1 MNRTIQCFS
10 VHRKMFG
17 KQSNTWEIPMGGL
30 IKPINGGNVQ
40 LQIAYHSF
48 KNSET
53 TSGCQEGYETAHFG
67 QTHYRSRLLC
77 LRVHHHASTKNIWS
91 QPRIIRTSVCLLRGV
106 PIFCSKLFF
115 FWGDLWLHSP
125 NQTGYLNLRV
135 TVSVAPMP
143 EVFFSSLQLWWI

>member
-1 MNRTIQCFS
+1 
-10 VHRKMFG
+10 
-17 KQSNTWEIPMGGL
+17 MGGL

-91 QPRIIRTSVCLLRGV
+91 QPRIIRTSVCLLG
-106 PIFCSKLFF
+106 CA
-115 FWGDLWLHSP
+115 
-125 NQTGYLNLRV
+125 NL
-135 TVSVAPMP
+135 
-143 EVFFSSLQLWWI
+143 L